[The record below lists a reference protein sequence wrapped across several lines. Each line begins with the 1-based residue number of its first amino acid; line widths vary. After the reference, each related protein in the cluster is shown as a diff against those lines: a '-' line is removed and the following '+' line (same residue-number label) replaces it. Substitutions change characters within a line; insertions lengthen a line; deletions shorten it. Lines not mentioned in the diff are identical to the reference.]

1 MEKQLFG
8 RLFWENKAIEETF
21 ENQKR
26 KHEHGSGFCT
36 VFILDTSE
44 TMAGEGLHQM
54 KKALWDILDEYK
66 TLCLD
71 DNVAV
76 IGFGAETKFLH
87 YYSNRYS
94 SIEKCLD
101 NIDCKGPSPL
111 ESGII
116 LSYSCIK
123 HGRGHTSNVHPLVI
137 RARVV
142 VISDGN
148 FTGLS
153 DPKESLETTT
163 ESETFD
169 RLLALVGSQGE
180 LNPFTFIPVGRN
192 PNNRILGALAAAA
205 KGGRL
210 IGWEEARQYARLSL
224 NIRVAGHLLSQFCGE
239 TITEEVVRKQYP
251 CSCHGTGTWKDIN
264 QVCEILNEKEVYDED
279 EDDGDFK
286 ERYSTMPCVGT
297 RVRRGRDWHYGNQDS
312 NGAGTVIGHT
322 NLVGVVLV
330 EWDNGRRGDYRY
342 AYDLVIC
349 DEPRP
354 IPRNKPIATGCLVR
368 RGLDWQWGD
377 QNGSKDSIGTVY
389 RVRELRGE
397 IYVRWPNGVKGNYRF
412 GHKKKYDLFLCDPQD
427 PEVMETYKSQKETMY
442 KDRKGETSS

>member
-1 MEKQLFG
+1 MEKQLLE

-21 ENQKR
+21 ENKKR

-116 LSYSCIK
+116 LSYSCLK
-123 HGRGHTSNVHPLVI
+123 HGGGHTSNVHPLVI

-153 DPKESLETTT
+153 DPRESLETTT

-180 LNPFTFIPVGRN
+180 CNPFTFIPVGRN
-192 PNNRILGALAAAA
+192 PNYV
-205 KGGRL
+205 
-210 IGWEEARQYARLSL
+210 GWNFVQ
-224 NIRVAGHLLSQFCGE
+224 
-239 TITEEVVRKQYP
+239 
-251 CSCHGTGTWKDIN
+251 
-264 QVCEILNEKEVYDED
+264 
-279 EDDGDFK
+279 
-286 ERYSTMPCVGT
+286 
-297 RVRRGRDWHYGNQDS
+297 
-312 NGAGTVIGHT
+312 
-322 NLVGVVLV
+322 
-330 EWDNGRRGDYRY
+330 
-342 AYDLVIC
+342 
-349 DEPRP
+349 
-354 IPRNKPIATGCLVR
+354 
-368 RGLDWQWGD
+368 
-377 QNGSKDSIGTVY
+377 
-389 RVRELRGE
+389 
-397 IYVRWPNGVKGNYRF
+397 IY
-412 GHKKKYDLFLCDPQD
+412 
-427 PEVMETYKSQKETMY
+427 
-442 KDRKGETSS
+442 